1 MEASRLCRCMKA
13 LLLNRFPANISY
25 SLNLVRCNSNRAAI
39 AKTNRKVYSRMYPT
53 LVVNT
58 DGSTFRIKYGEPRK
72 ILKLP
77 VDVNMLAADEKKI
90 RLARYQ
96 PKKKVKIED
105 DLDDNFDANRY
116 KHLWNKKK

>member
-1 MEASRLCRCMKA
+1 MKKCGVRTQIKSWSFFF
-13 LLLNRFPANISY
+13 L
-25 SLNLVRCNSNRAAI
+25 SLQ
-39 AKTNRKVYSRMYPT
+39 
-53 LVVNT
+53 
-58 DGSTFRIKYGEPRK
+58 
-72 ILKLP
+72 LP

-96 PKKKVKIED
+96 PKKRVKIED